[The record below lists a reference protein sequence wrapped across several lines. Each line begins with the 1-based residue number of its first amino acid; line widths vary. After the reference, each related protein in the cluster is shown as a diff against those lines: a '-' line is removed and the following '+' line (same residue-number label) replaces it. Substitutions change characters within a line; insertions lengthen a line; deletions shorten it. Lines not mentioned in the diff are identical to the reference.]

1 MLSTK
6 YIPDSYDDL
15 IVNENIITILQSNLN
30 VILYG
35 PSGSGKTTM
44 IKTLLKHKG
53 NDKYLVINVAD
64 NRGINLI
71 RDNIIDFINIDTISI
86 AHENVQKV
94 VILDEMD
101 SLTYDAQNILNS
113 IMESCCNKSIRF
125 IFVCNYFNN
134 ISQSI
139 VSKCCC
145 LRINCTDN
153 SKLINRIKYIC
164 NNENINIDINIIEF
178 IIKHFNNDIRK
189 IINLLDIIKMIH
201 EDDVIT
207 IDDIKCLINV

>member
-71 RDNIIDFINIDTISI
+71 RDNIIDFINIDTIGI

-207 IDDIKCLINV
+207 IDDIKCLI

>member
-71 RDNIIDFINIDTISI
+71 RDNIIDFINIDTIGI

-94 VILDEMD
+94 IILDEMD

-164 NNENINIDINIIEF
+164 NNENINIDVNIIEF

-207 IDDIKCLINV
+207 IDDIKCLI

>member
-71 RDNIIDFINIDTISI
+71 RDNIIDFINIDTIGI

-164 NNENINIDINIIEF
+164 NNENINIDVNIIEF

-207 IDDIKCLINV
+207 IDDIKCLI

>member
-94 VILDEMD
+94 IILDEMD

-113 IMESCCNKSIRF
+113 IMESCCNNSIRF

-207 IDDIKCLINV
+207 IDDIKCLI

>member
-113 IMESCCNKSIRF
+113 IMESCYNKSIRF

-207 IDDIKCLINV
+207 IDDIKCLI

>member
-71 RDNIIDFINIDTISI
+71 RDNIIDFINIDTIGI

-134 ISQSI
+134 ISQLI

-207 IDDIKCLINV
+207 IDDIKCLI

>member
-94 VILDEMD
+94 IILDEMD

-207 IDDIKCLINV
+207 IDDIKCLI

>member
-94 VILDEMD
+94 IILDEMD

-113 IMESCCNKSIRF
+113 IMESCCNKLIRF

-207 IDDIKCLINV
+207 IDDIKCLI

>member
-207 IDDIKCLINV
+207 IDDIKCLI

>member
-71 RDNIIDFINIDTISI
+71 RDNIIDFINIDTIGI

-164 NNENINIDINIIEF
+164 KNENINIDINIIEF

-207 IDDIKCLINV
+207 IDDIKCLI

>member
-6 YIPDSYDDL
+6 YIPDSYNDL

-164 NNENINIDINIIEF
+164 NNENINIDVNIIEF

-207 IDDIKCLINV
+207 IDDIKCLI

>member
-94 VILDEMD
+94 IILDEMD

-134 ISQSI
+134 ISHSI

-207 IDDIKCLINV
+207 IDDIKCLI

>member
-86 AHENVQKV
+86 AHENIQKV

-134 ISQSI
+134 VSQSI
-139 VSKCCC
+139 VSNCCC
-145 LRINCTDN
+145 LRINCPDN
-153 SKLINRIKYIC
+153 SKLINRIYYI
-164 NNENINIDINIIEF
+164 
-178 IIKHFNNDIRK
+178 
-189 IINLLDIIKMIH
+189 
-201 EDDVIT
+201 
-207 IDDIKCLINV
+207 

>member
-94 VILDEMD
+94 IILDEMD

-164 NNENINIDINIIEF
+164 NNENINIDVNIIEF

-207 IDDIKCLINV
+207 IDDIKCLI

>member
-94 VILDEMD
+94 IILDEMD

-189 IINLLDIIKMIH
+189 IINLLDIIKMIR

-207 IDDIKCLINV
+207 IDDIKCLI

>member
-164 NNENINIDINIIEF
+164 NKENINIDINIIEF

-201 EDDVIT
+201 EDDIIT
-207 IDDIKCLINV
+207 MDDIKCLI

>member
-94 VILDEMD
+94 IILDEMD

-113 IMESCCNKSIRF
+113 IMESCSNKSIRF

-207 IDDIKCLINV
+207 IDDIKCLI

>member
-71 RDNIIDFINIDTISI
+71 RDNIIDFINIDTIGI

-94 VILDEMD
+94 IILDEMD

-207 IDDIKCLINV
+207 IDDIKCLI

>member
-15 IVNENIITILQSNLN
+15 IVNENIITILQSKLN

-164 NNENINIDINIIEF
+164 NKENINIDINIIEF

-207 IDDIKCLINV
+207 IDDIKCLI

>member
-53 NDKYLVINVAD
+53 NNKYLVINVAD

-71 RDNIIDFINIDTISI
+71 RDNIIDFINIDTIGI

-94 VILDEMD
+94 IILDEMD

-207 IDDIKCLINV
+207 IDDIKCLI

>member
-71 RDNIIDFINIDTISI
+71 RDNIIDFINIDTIGI

-207 IDDIKCLINV
+207 IYDIKCLI

>member
-15 IVNENIITILQSNLN
+15 IVNENIITVLQSNLN

-71 RDNIIDFINIDTISI
+71 RDNIIDFINIDTIGI

-94 VILDEMD
+94 IILDEMD

-207 IDDIKCLINV
+207 IDDIKCLI

>member
-94 VILDEMD
+94 IILDEMD

-164 NNENINIDINIIEF
+164 DNENINIDVNIIEF

-207 IDDIKCLINV
+207 IDDIKCLI

>member
-1 MLSTK
+1 
-6 YIPDSYDDL
+6 
-15 IVNENIITILQSNLN
+15 
-30 VILYG
+30 
-35 PSGSGKTTM
+35 M

-94 VILDEMD
+94 IILDEMD

-207 IDDIKCLINV
+207 IDDIKCLI

>member
-71 RDNIIDFINIDTISI
+71 RDNIIDFINIDTIGI

-164 NNENINIDINIIEF
+164 KNENINIDINIMEF

-207 IDDIKCLINV
+207 IDDIKCLI

>member
-6 YIPDSYDDL
+6 YIPDSYNDL

-71 RDNIIDFINIDTISI
+71 RDNIIDFINIDTIGI

-94 VILDEMD
+94 IILDEMD

-164 NNENINIDINIIEF
+164 NNENINIDVNIIEF

-207 IDDIKCLINV
+207 IDDIKCLI

>member
-94 VILDEMD
+94 IILDEMD

-201 EDDVIT
+201 EDNVIT
-207 IDDIKCLINV
+207 IDDIKCLI

>member
-94 VILDEMD
+94 IILDEMD

-201 EDDVIT
+201 EDNVIT
-207 IDDIKCLINV
+207 MDDIKCLI

>member
-53 NDKYLVINVAD
+53 NNKYLVINVAD

-71 RDNIIDFINIDTISI
+71 RDNIIDFINIDTIGI

-207 IDDIKCLINV
+207 IDDIKCLI

>member
-53 NDKYLVINVAD
+53 NDKYLVINVAN

-71 RDNIIDFINIDTISI
+71 RDNIIDFINIDTIGI

-164 NNENINIDINIIEF
+164 NNENINIDVNIIEF

-207 IDDIKCLINV
+207 IDDIKCLI

>member
-71 RDNIIDFINIDTISI
+71 RDNIIDFINIDTIGI

-94 VILDEMD
+94 IILDEMD

-201 EDDVIT
+201 EDNVIT
-207 IDDIKCLINV
+207 MDDIKCLI

>member
-71 RDNIIDFINIDTISI
+71 RDNIIDFINIDTIGI

-164 NNENINIDINIIEF
+164 KNENINIDVNIIEF

-207 IDDIKCLINV
+207 IDDIKCLI

>member
-201 EDDVIT
+201 EDNVIT
-207 IDDIKCLINV
+207 IDDIKCLI

>member
-30 VILYG
+30 IILYG

-94 VILDEMD
+94 IILDEMD

-207 IDDIKCLINV
+207 IDDIKCLI

>member
-30 VILYG
+30 IILYG

-207 IDDIKCLINV
+207 IDDIKCLI

>member
-71 RDNIIDFINIDTISI
+71 RDNIIDFINIDTIGI

-94 VILDEMD
+94 IILDEMD

-164 NNENINIDINIIEF
+164 KNENINIDINIIEF

-207 IDDIKCLINV
+207 MDDIKCLI

>member
-94 VILDEMD
+94 IILDEID

-207 IDDIKCLINV
+207 IDDIKCLI

>member
-6 YIPDSYDDL
+6 YIPDSYNDL

-94 VILDEMD
+94 IILDEID

-207 IDDIKCLINV
+207 IDDIKCLI

>member
-53 NDKYLVINVAD
+53 NNKYLVINVAD

-71 RDNIIDFINIDTISI
+71 RDNIIDFINIDTIGI

-94 VILDEMD
+94 IILDEMD

-164 NNENINIDINIIEF
+164 NNENINIDVNIIEF

-207 IDDIKCLINV
+207 IDDIKCLI